1 MSSERPDICV
11 AHLVRH
17 ANDLTALREFIDSY
31 RAHPAGAPHDL
42 VIIFKG
48 FRSPADVK
56 AHEALLAGL
65 DWQPF
70 FVDDTGFDIGSYLKT
85 ANRFPHMYF
94 CFLNSFS
101 RIEKPD
107 WLGILLRNLQ
117 QPGVGIVGATGSW
130 QSISADYRAL
140 DAAHPRHNLR
150 FWKRW
155 IIAVDLH
162 FKERFTQ
169 RIFDPQIGFPDFP
182 NPHLRTNALLVA
194 RTTLLGLHIGG
205 IRDKWDTFRLESGR
219 HSLTARILRSGLR
232 VLVVGADG
240 LGYEPEHWPGSRT
253 FWIHEQE
260 NLLVSDNQTRSY
272 SAGNEVQRQRLAHR
286 AWRLFPDG
294 RSGSVFADEWRS

>member
-1 MSSERPDICV
+1 VSGEASSICV

-17 ANDLTALREFIDSY
+17 TNDLSALREFIDSY

-56 AHEALLAGL
+56 AHEALLADL
-65 DWQPF
+65 AWQPF
-70 FVDDTGFDIGSYLKT
+70 FVDDTGFDIGSYLKA
-85 ANRFPHMYF
+85 ANHFQHNYF

-130 QSISADYRAL
+130 QSISADYQAL
-140 DAAHPRHNLR
+140 DAIHPRHRMR

-155 IIAVDLH
+155 IIAADLC
-162 FKERFTQ
+162 FKERFKQ
-169 RIFDPQIGFPDFP
+169 RIFDRDIGFPGFP
-182 NPHLRTNALLVA
+182 NPHLRTNAILVA
-194 RTTLLGLHIGG
+194 RATLLGLDIGG
-205 IRDKWDTFRLESGR
+205 IRDKWETFRLESGR
-219 HSLTARILRSGLR
+219 RSITARLLMSGFR
-232 VLVVGADG
+232 VMVAGADG
-240 LGYEPEHWPGSRT
+240 NGYEPERWPESRT

-272 SAGNEVQRQRLAHR
+272 SEGDDRDRQRLSHR

-294 RSGSVFADEWRS
+294 RPGSAFADEW

>member
-1 MSSERPDICV
+1 MSGEGSDICV

-17 ANDLTALREFIDSY
+17 ANDLAALREFIDSY

-65 DWQPF
+65 AWQPF

-85 ANRFPHMYF
+85 ANHFEHRYF

-130 QSISADYRAL
+130 QSISDDYHIL
-140 DAAHPRHNLR
+140 DAFHPRHR
-150 FWKRW
+150 MVFWKRW
-155 IIAVDLH
+155 IIATDLKLKDLFIH
-162 FKERFTQ
+162 H
-169 RIFDPQIGFPDFP
+169 IFNVHTGFPGFP
-182 NPHLRTNALLVA
+182 NPHLRTNAFLIA
-194 RTTLLGLHIGG
+194 RETLLGLGIAG
-205 IRDKWDTFRLESGR
+205 IRNKWDTFRLESGKR
-219 HSLTARILRSGLR
+219 SLTRRIQQKGLR
-232 VLVVGADG
+232 VLVAGADG
-240 LGYEPEHWPGSRT
+240 RGYDPEDWLASGT
-253 FWIHEQE
+253 FWVKEQE
-260 NLLVSDNQTRSY
+260 NLLVSDNQTRNYTTGDRTLREHLS
-272 SAGNEVQRQRLAHR
+272 HR
-286 AWRLFPDG
+286 AWRRFPDG
-294 RSGSVFADEWRS
+294 REGSSFVDPW